1 MKKWATVEV
10 QVTKD
15 HTLKRVTDR
24 KVNLEVVETEA
35 VGVKRRKRQVAQHH
49 LAVLDTAPTFVVVYF
64 L

>member
-1 MKKWATVEV
+1 M

-15 HTLKRVTDR
+15 HTLERVTDR
-24 KVNLEVVETEA
+24 KVNQEVVETEA
-35 VGVKRRKRQVAQHH
+35 VDVKRRKRQVVQRH